1 MCLTVRLKK
10 KTFLVRSTY
19 DPSQISSC
27 APRNYGSRG
36 AISEKE
42 RKQGVRPRSRT
53 DMLSAATFEGQV
65 YMHVKSAAVVEASAV
80 YR

>member
-1 MCLTVRLKK
+1 VLDRLSEKEN
-10 KTFLVRSTY
+10 FLVRSTY
-19 DPSQISSC
+19 DPSQISSS

-42 RKQGVRPRSRT
+42 RKQRVRPRSRT
-53 DMLSAATFEGQV
+53 DMLSAATFGGQV

-80 YR
+80 